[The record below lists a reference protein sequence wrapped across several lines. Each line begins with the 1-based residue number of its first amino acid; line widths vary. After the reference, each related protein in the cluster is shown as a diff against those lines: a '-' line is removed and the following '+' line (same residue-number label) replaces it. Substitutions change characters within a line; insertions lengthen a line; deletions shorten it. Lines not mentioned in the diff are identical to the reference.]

1 MSSSPSYKL
10 VGNRPPNFFINEIK
24 SSFSFQEL
32 GKIYVIVFMYAFIFH
47 LRGIVLFPFLRTL
60 IVCDPATV
68 KLDTTVNVMPHVVP
82 SYDHNNVK
90 WSGSAH
96 CNDQEYVARKAQV
109 YKGYADALDLLLHF
123 VTLPILGQ
131 FADRYG
137 RRIMILIGIFG
148 VCLQTITYLCAS
160 MFNSILFIFLGGAL
174 QGITGGFF

>member
-10 VGNRPPNFFINEIK
+10 VGNRPPNLFINEIK

-68 KLDTTVNVMPHVVP
+68 KLDTTVNVMPQVVP

-90 WSGSAH
+90 LSGSAH

-123 VTLPILGQ
+123 VTLPIL
-131 FADRYG
+131 
-137 RRIMILIGIFG
+137 
-148 VCLQTITYLCAS
+148 
-160 MFNSILFIFLGGAL
+160 
-174 QGITGGFF
+174 